1 MSEIEQ
7 ALKLKPLAGEIDG
20 KSLLRKAQIWLE
32 MADFIKAETDSRVLY
47 DMLVSENETVKVI
60 DVDDLSDFKIQVHS
74 LMIRIKNESR

>member
-32 MADFIKAETDSRVLY
+32 MADFSKAETDSRVLY
-47 DMLVSENETVKVI
+47 A
-60 DVDDLSDFKIQVHS
+60 
-74 LMIRIKNESR
+74 